1 MALELFCII
10 IIFLWNFL
18 HTMLSNTIQNSTKR
32 YLQCITLRYLV
43 TIYATLQI
51 SLTLLTLL
59 YVTKTL
65 SYPTLLFRLVTN
77 IKHLNISADNK
88 REKKGKVQ
96 QRKNEEKNSA
106 KTKQRQGKGK
116 NCLEG
121 GSVAEWF
128 TALVL

>member
-1 MALELFCII
+1 MALELFCI

-77 IKHLNISADNK
+77 IKHLNISANNK

-96 QRKNEEKNSA
+96 QRKNEK
-106 KTKQRQGKGK
+106 KTVREQNKDRVK
-116 NCLEG
+116 ERI
-121 GSVAEWF
+121 A
-128 TALVL
+128 

>member
-1 MALELFCII
+1 
-10 IIFLWNFL
+10 
-18 HTMLSNTIQNSTKR
+18 MLSNTIQNSTKR

-77 IKHLNISADNK
+77 IKHLNISANNK
-88 REKKGKVQ
+88 REKKGKSTTKKK
-96 QRKNEEKNSA
+96 REKNSA
-106 KTKQRQGKGK
+106 RTKQRQGKGK

-128 TALVL
+128 

>member
-1 MALELFCII
+1 MALELFYII

-18 HTMLSNTIQNSTKR
+18 HTMLSNTIQNGTKR

-77 IKHLNISADNK
+77 IKYLNISANNKGKK
-88 REKKGKVQ
+88 REKYNKEKT
-96 QRKNEEKNSA
+96 RKKQCEN
-106 KTKQRQGKGK
+106 KTKTG
-116 NCLEG
+116 
-121 GSVAEWF
+121 
-128 TALVL
+128 